1 MTSCQRIKCQI
12 VLWDLNYF
20 VFNLSVK
27 FVIILE
33 SKSRS
38 VMKIIIEYD
47 KSINIRRDEELKVRK
62 RKGEQ

>member
-12 VLWDLNYF
+12 VLWDLKYF

>member
-38 VMKIIIEYD
+38 VMKIVIEYD